1 MTHIAEDRDVKL
13 PWYVAALGAAL
24 VWGIH
29 YPLLDHALK
38 RLSLFGVLFLTVL
51 PILLLVPWYHAGLA
65 ADVGALARM
74 SWAERLPILLFPLT
88 GLAGAVLLFLAIGGK
103 NATLASLIE
112 ISYPV
117 FVALF
122 AWLLFRQVHLN
133 ASVLIG
139 AALVFAGVTLII
151 LNNPR

>member
-1 MTHIAEDRDVKL
+1 MKF
-13 PWYVAALGAAL
+13 PWYVSAVGAAL

-38 RLSLFGVLFLTVL
+38 RLSLFTVLFLTVL
-51 PILLLVPWYHAGLA
+51 PMLLA
-65 ADVGALARM
+65 APFYYSQLATDTGSFVRM
-74 SWAERLPILLFPLT
+74 SWAERLPILLIPFT
-88 GLAGAVLLFLAIGGK
+88 SLAGAVLLFLAISDK

-117 FVALF
+117 FVVFF

-133 ASVLIG
+133 ASVLAG
-139 AALVFAGVTLII
+139 AALVFAGVALII

>member
-1 MTHIAEDRDVKL
+1 MKL
-13 PWYVAALGAAL
+13 PWFVSAVGAA
-24 VWGIH
+24 VIWGVH

-38 RLSLFGVLFLTVL
+38 RLSLFTVLFLTVL
-51 PILLLVPWYHAGLA
+51 PMLLA
-65 ADVGALARM
+65 APFYYPQLSADAGSLTRM
-74 SWAERLPILLFPLT
+74 NWGERVPILLIPLT
-88 GLAGAVLLFLAIGGK
+88 SFAGAVLLFLAISDK

-117 FVALF
+117 FVVFF

-133 ASVLIG
+133 ASVIAG
-139 AALVFAGVTLII
+139 AALVFAGVALII

>member
-1 MTHIAEDRDVKL
+1 MKL
-13 PWYVAALGAAL
+13 PWYASAIGAAL

-38 RLSLFGVLFLTVL
+38 RLSLFTVLFLTVL
-51 PILLLVPWYHAGLA
+51 PMLLA
-65 ADVGALARM
+65 APFYYSLLATDAGVFARLG
-74 SWAERLPILLFPLT
+74 WVERLPILLIPFT
-88 GLAGAVLLFLAIGGK
+88 SLAGAVLLFLAISDK

-117 FVALF
+117 FVVFF

-133 ASVLIG
+133 ASVLAG
-139 AALVFAGVTLII
+139 SALVFAGVALII

>member
-1 MTHIAEDRDVKL
+1 VKF
-13 PWYVAALGAAL
+13 PWYVSAIGAAL

-38 RLSLFGVLFLTVL
+38 RLSLFTVLFLTVL
-51 PILLLVPWYHAGLA
+51 PMLLA
-65 ADVGALARM
+65 APFYYPQLAVDAGSIARM
-74 SWAERLPILLFPLT
+74 SWAERLPVLLIPLT
-88 GLAGAVLLFLAIGGK
+88 SLAGAVLLFLAIGGK
-103 NATLASLIE
+103 NATLASIIE

-117 FVALF
+117 FVVFF

-133 ASVLIG
+133 ASVLVG
-139 AALVFAGVTLII
+139 AALVFAGVALII

>member
-1 MTHIAEDRDVKL
+1 MKF
-13 PWYVAALGAAL
+13 PWYVSAIGASL

-38 RLSLFGVLFLTVL
+38 RLSLFTVLFLTVL
-51 PILLLVPWYHAGLA
+51 PMLLA
-65 ADVGALARM
+65 APFYYPQLASDAGSITRM
-74 SWAERLPILLFPLT
+74 SWAERLPILLIPLT
-88 GLAGAVLLFLAIGGK
+88 SLAGAVLLFLAISDK

-117 FVALF
+117 FVVFF

-133 ASVLIG
+133 PSVFVG
-139 AALVFAGVTLII
+139 AVLVFAGVALII

>member
-1 MTHIAEDRDVKL
+1 MKI
-13 PWYVAALGAAL
+13 PWYVSAVGAAL

-38 RLSLFGVLFLTVL
+38 RLSLFTVLFLTVL
-51 PILLLVPWYHAGLA
+51 PMLLA
-65 ADVGALARM
+65 APFYYPQLTADAGMIARM
-74 SWAERLPILLFPLT
+74 NWVERLPILLIPLT
-88 GLAGAVLLFLAIGGK
+88 SLAGAVLLFLAISDK

-117 FVALF
+117 FVVFF

-133 ASVLIG
+133 ASVLAG
-139 AALVFAGVTLII
+139 AAMVFAGVALII

>member
-1 MTHIAEDRDVKL
+1 MKL
-13 PWYVAALGAAL
+13 PWYVSAVGAAL

-38 RLSLFGVLFLTVL
+38 RLSLFTVLFLTVL
-51 PILLLVPWYHAGLA
+51 PMLLA
-65 ADVGALARM
+65 APFYYSQLATDTGALARM
-74 SWAERLPILLFPLT
+74 SWAERLPILLIPLT
-88 GLAGAVLLFLAIGGK
+88 SLAGAVLLFLAISDK

-117 FVALF
+117 FVVFF

-133 ASVLIG
+133 ASVLAG
-139 AALVFAGVTLII
+139 AALVFAGVALII

>member
-1 MTHIAEDRDVKL
+1 MKL
-13 PWYVAALGAAL
+13 PWYVSAVGAAL

-38 RLSLFGVLFLTVL
+38 RLSLFTVLFLTVL
-51 PILLLVPWYHAGLA
+51 PMLLAVPFYYPQLV
-65 ADVGALARM
+65 ADTGTLARLG
-74 SWAERLPILLFPLT
+74 WAERLPILLIPLT
-88 GLAGAVLLFLAIGGK
+88 SLAGAVLLFLAISDK

-117 FVALF
+117 FVVFF

-133 ASVLIG
+133 ASVLMG
-139 AALVFAGVTLII
+139 AGLVFAGVALII